1 MTALERRVQD
11 LEDNLEQLRRTVQKL
26 ERRVHDLEIDED

>member
-26 ERRVHDLEIDED
+26 EGRVQDLEIDQD